1 MNGKN
6 HLELPGFV
14 KRNKLAIAKTII
26 LILHLVG
33 IVGLY
38 WESSRPFFQ
47 LVTPLHLLLVT
58 SILLYFHEAYNRW
71 FILFALS
78 AFGIGMITE
87 IIGVNTGLIFGDYSY
102 GPVLGPKLMGVPLL
116 IGVNWFL
123 MVYLTG
129 GVLYRMIGNDFLA
142 ALAGAALMVVMDLN
156 LEPVAVALNFWQ
168 WESSAIP
175 FSNYLSW
182 FLIALIIQLIF
193 RKSSFNKENKLNFF
207 IFMNLL
213 LFFFVLAII
222 L

>member
-1 MNGKN
+1 MSGKN
-6 HLELPGFV
+6 HLELPGLV
-14 KRNKLAIAKTII
+14 KRKKLIIAKTVV

-33 IVGLY
+33 IAGLF
-38 WESSRPFFQ
+38 WETSRPFFQ

-58 SILLYFHEAYNRW
+58 AMLLYFHKGYNRW
-71 FILFALS
+71 FTIFALS

-87 IIGVNTGLIFGDYSY
+87 IIGVNTGLIFGEYSY

-129 GVLYRMIGNDFLA
+129 SLFYRMIGNDILA
-142 ALAGAALMVVMDLN
+142 AVAGAALMVIMDLN
-156 LEPVAVALNFWQ
+156 LEPVAIALNFWQ
-168 WESSAIP
+168 WEMHTIP
-175 FSNYLSW
+175 LSNYLSW
-182 FLIALIIQLIF
+182 FLIALTIQFIY
-193 RKSSFNKENKLNFF
+193 RKSPFNKENKLNFF
-207 IFMNLL
+207 LFINIL

>member
-1 MNGKN
+1 MNEKN
-6 HLELPGFV
+6 RLELPGFV

-33 IVGLY
+33 IGGLY

-71 FILFALS
+71 FILFVLS

-129 GVLYRMIGNDFLA
+129 GVLYRRIGNDFLA
-142 ALAGAALMVVMDLN
+142 AFAGAALMVVMDLN

-193 RKSSFNKENKLNFF
+193 RKSPFHKENKLNFF
-207 IFMNLL
+207 LFINLL

>member
-6 HLELPGFV
+6 HLELPGYIE
-14 KRNKLAIAKTII
+14 RNKLVIAKTVV
-26 LILHLVG
+26 LILHVVG
-33 IVGLY
+33 IVGLS
-38 WESSRPFFQ
+38 WEASRPFFQ

-58 SILLYFHEAYNRW
+58 TILLYFHIGYNRW
-71 FILFALS
+71 FILFAVS

-102 GPVLGPKLMGVPLL
+102 GPVLGPKIMGVPLL

-129 GVLYRMIGNDFLA
+129 GVFYRKIKNDLLA

-156 LEPVAVALNFWQ
+156 LEPVAIVLDFWQ
-168 WESSAIP
+168 WEMQFIP
-175 FSNYLSW
+175 LSNYVSW
-182 FLIALIIQLIF
+182 FLIAFIIQLIY
-193 RKSSFNKENKLNFF
+193 RKSPFKKDNKLNFF
-207 IFMNLL
+207 IFINLL